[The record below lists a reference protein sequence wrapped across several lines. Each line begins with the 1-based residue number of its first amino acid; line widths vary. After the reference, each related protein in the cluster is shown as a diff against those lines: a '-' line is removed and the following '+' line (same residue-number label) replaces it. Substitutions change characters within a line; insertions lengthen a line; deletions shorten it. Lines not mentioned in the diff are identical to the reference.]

1 MKTIA
6 AYFALTS
13 LAAAYQPAVYPCVP
27 TQCCPPQ
34 CGPPE
39 CGPQWYAPP
48 RRAPQQPDPQYEIRQ
63 PEPTPPQQPQPTID
77 ATEWQQWIKE
87 QSEQQQR
94 ENEQQEKSLILL
106 NEIKLAVT
114 TQHVCQCQPTDLAPV
129 LSKLDEVLTACSAPP
144 PVVAP
149 PPEPAAEEH
158 VVIVADHNAPYWQR
172 LAEAIAN
179 TKKTYSGVQDTTL
192 PNFPIG
198 VHPQAVVYRNSVPV
212 RIVKGQYDVEALL
225 SRLARG
231 EPI

>member
-1 MKTIA
+1 MK
-6 AYFALTS
+6 ALAVALVMVS
-13 LAAAYQPAVYPCVP
+13 LAAASQPAVHPCVP
-27 TQCCPPQ
+27 TQCYPASCCPPQ
-34 CGPPE
+34 YGWQP
-39 CGPQWYAPP
+39 APRP
-48 RRAPQQPDPQYEIRQ
+48 VRQQPAPEYEIRQ
-63 PEPTPPQQPQPTID
+63 PEPQEQPTPPQPTID
-77 ATEWQQWIKE
+77 PTEWKNWIEE
-87 QSEQQQR
+87 QSRQQQR
-94 ENEQQEKSLILL
+94 ENEQQEKSLVLL

-114 TQHVCQCQPTDLAPV
+114 NQTQCQCQPTDIGPV
-129 LSKLDEVLTACSAPP
+129 LVKLDEVLAVCSTPP

-149 PPEPAAEEH
+149 PTEAPAEEH
-158 VVIVADHNAPYWQR
+158 VVVVADHNAPYWQR